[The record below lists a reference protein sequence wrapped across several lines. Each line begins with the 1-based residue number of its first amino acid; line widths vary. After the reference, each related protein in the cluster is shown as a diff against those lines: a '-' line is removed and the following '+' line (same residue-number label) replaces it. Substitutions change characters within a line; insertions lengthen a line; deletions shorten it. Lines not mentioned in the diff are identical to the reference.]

1 MKITPAVLLAAFAA
15 AFSTAQAQ
23 TATPPAADVPK
34 PLYLDATKPVEARVQ
49 DLLGRLTTEQKAA
62 LVHGNPNSMFSTSGY
77 PDLSVPVRWLDDG
90 PMGVRAETGRGGGD
104 GNAVGDSST
113 AFPCGIGIAATWDPA
128 LAFRV
133 GQAIAEEAL
142 ARKKDIMLGPGV
154 NIMRTP
160 LNGRNFEYYGE
171 DPYLASR
178 MAVGY
183 IEGEQS
189 EDIASCVKHFALNNQ
204 EAARNSINVEVDE
217 RALREIYL
225 PAFEAAVKEAKVW
238 AVMASYNKVRGD
250 WAAEND
256 YLLNKVLKGEW
267 GFKGIVISD
276 WGAAH
281 TVPGSAL
288 GLDLEMNVQGTNYI
302 LGPRY
307 LEGLL
312 NGTYPVTDA
321 DRAKLAA
328 AGQPAPPSLDDKATR
343 NLRVMIST
351 KVLDPDRKTGSILTP
366 AHLETDR
373 QVSEAGLVLLQNKNN
388 ALPLD
393 ASKITKVAVIGDN
406 AVHLQAA
413 GGQSSGLKTPNEIAP
428 LAAIKQLLG
437 DKVEVTFYQGYTT
450 PTKGGGG
457 RGGRRGAPGATAAPA
472 TPPPNAQQLADEA
485 VAGAKAADVAIFVGG
500 LNKNFDTEGG
510 DRPDMKL
517 PGGQDALIQAVID
530 ANPRTVVVLVAGSPL
545 EMPWLDKAPAVL
557 FAWYGGTQAGE
568 AVANILF
575 GKVNPSGKLPCT
587 FPKQLADSPIHAQN
601 LYVTQNAGTEPYTDG
616 IFVGYRYFDSKK
628 DAPAPQFPFGYGLS
642 YTTFAYSNLK
652 LVPPA
657 ATDPK
662 DTIVKVQYDV
672 QNTGAR
678 AGAEVSQ
685 LYVKDV
691 ESSLERPDK
700 ELKGFK
706 KVFLQPG
713 EKQTVTLPLNQRS
726 LAFFK
731 PDAEHPDQQG
741 WLAEAG
747 DFKVLVGGSS
757 RSLPLSGTYHLAQTS
772 LVK

>member
-1 MKITPAVLLAAFAA
+1 
-15 AFSTAQAQ
+15 
-23 TATPPAADVPK
+23 
-34 PLYLDATKPVEARVQ
+34 
-49 DLLGRLTTEQKAA
+49 
-62 LVHGNPNSMFSTSGY
+62 MFSTSGY
-77 PDLSVPVRWLDDG
+77 ADLSVPVRWLDDG
-90 PMGVRAETGRGGGD
+90 PMGVRAETGRNGGD

-128 LAFRV
+128 MAFLV
-133 GQAIAEEAL
+133 GQSIGEEAL

-178 MAVGY
+178 MAVAY

-238 AVMASYNKVRGD
+238 SVMASYNKVRGN
-250 WAAEND
+250 WAAENE

-267 GFKGIVISD
+267 GFQGIVISD

-281 TVPGSAL
+281 TLPGSAL
-288 GLDLEMNVQGTNYI
+288 GLDLEMNVQGTNYV

-312 NGTYPVTDA
+312 DGTYPVTEA

-343 NLRVMIST
+343 NLRVMIAT

-366 AHLETDR
+366 AHLDASR
-373 QVSEAGLVLLQNKNN
+373 RVAEAGMVLLQNKNN
-388 ALPLD
+388 ALPLE
-393 ASKITKVAVIGDN
+393 ATKLTKVAVIGDN
-406 AVHLQAA
+406 AIHLQAA
-413 GGQSSGLKTPNEIAP
+413 GGQSSGIKTPDEVAP

-437 DKVEVTFYQGYTT
+437 DKVEVNFYQGYLT
-450 PTKGGGG
+450 PAKNSGG
-457 RGGRRGAPGATAAPA
+457 RGRGRGGAATT
-472 TPPPNAQQLADEA
+472 TPQPNAQQLADEA
-485 VAGAKAADVAIFVGG
+485 VAGAKAADVVIFVGG

-510 DRPDMKL
+510 DRPDLKL
-517 PGGQDALIQAVID
+517 PGGQDTLIQAVME
-530 ANPRTVVVLVAGSPL
+530 ANPRTIVVLVAGSPV
-545 EMPWLDKAPAVL
+545 EMPWLEKAPAVL
-557 FAWYGGTQAGE
+557 FAWYGGTQAGD
-568 AVANILF
+568 AVANVLF

-587 FPKQLADSPIHAQN
+587 FPKQLADSPVHAQN
-601 LYVTQNAGTEPYTDG
+601 LYVTQNAGTEPYSDG

-628 DAPAPQFPFGYGLS
+628 DAPAPLFPFGYGLS
-642 YTTFAYSNLK
+642 YTTFAYSNMK

-657 ATDPK
+657 PNDPK
-662 DTIVKVQYDV
+662 GILIKVQYDV
-672 QNTGAR
+672 QNTGTR

-691 ESSLERPDK
+691 ASSLERPEK

-713 EKQTVTLPLNQRS
+713 EKQTVTLPLDQRS

-747 DFKVLVGGSS
+747 DFQILVGGSS
-757 RSLPLSGTYHLAQTS
+757 RSLPLSAPYHLAQNS
-772 LVK
+772 LTK